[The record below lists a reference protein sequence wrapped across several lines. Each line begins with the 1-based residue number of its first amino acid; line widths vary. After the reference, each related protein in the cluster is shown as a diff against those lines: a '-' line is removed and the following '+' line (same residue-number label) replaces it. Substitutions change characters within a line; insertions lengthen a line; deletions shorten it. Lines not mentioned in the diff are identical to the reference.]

1 MVNVG
6 IRLFMS
12 IVTTYTCL
20 TASGLEAK
28 TGRSKMK
35 YAGILATVAA
45 FAFSP
50 AMAGGRGGSLLGGV
64 VVPVTTA
71 VSGVKINALNN
82 VSVLSGNGIANGNKV
97 GIVAPVKAIVSKNGI
112 AGGLLGGRG
121 HGCGCN

>member
-1 MVNVG
+1 MVNVEE
-6 IRLFMS
+6 RLS
-12 IVTTYTCL
+12 RSVYTTYTCL
-20 TASGLEAK
+20 IASDPEAK

-35 YAGILATVAA
+35 YAVILATVAA
-45 FAFSP
+45 FAVSP

-112 AGGLLGGRG
+112 VGGLLGGLG

>member
-1 MVNVG
+1 
-6 IRLFMS
+6 
-12 IVTTYTCL
+12 
-20 TASGLEAK
+20 
-28 TGRSKMK
+28 MK
-35 YAGILATVAA
+35 YAVTLATVAA